1 MCVRGVRFVPLPR
14 KLPAG
19 RCRRGLA
26 PASRRSHASMT
37 RSRRRASPTY
47 PPRPT
52 PPRPLRARAS
62 VLTARARS
70 ALLSVRGEDLSISD
84 RGVLLEVVKDA
95 LLAGR
100 AEILRGEPRGVRRLD
115 EHRHDVSTDR
125 VALEL
130 YLFACSKDDSHDHP
144 ARRDDEEEGRGA
156 DLFDDACVP
165 GARRRLQWRPASPPR
180 PPAGAALRPR
190 RASTRTASAIAGR
203 RERRPGRRLSEVKP
217 STN

>member
-1 MCVRGVRFVPLPR
+1 MP
-14 KLPAG
+14 
-19 RCRRGLA
+19 
-26 PASRRSHASMT
+26 
-37 RSRRRASPTY
+37 RSRRRASPPS

-52 PPRPLRARAS
+52 PARPLRSRAS
-62 VLTARARS
+62 VLTVRARS
-70 ALLSVRGEDLSISD
+70 ALLSVRGEDLSTSD
-84 RGVLLEVVKDA
+84 RGVLLEVMKDA

-115 EHRHDVSTDR
+115 DHRHDVLTDR
-125 VALEL
+125 MALEL
-130 YLFACSKDDSHDHP
+130 NLFACSKDDSHDHP

-203 RERRPGRRLSEVKP
+203 RERRPGRRLSEAKP
-217 STN
+217 STNSRR

>member
-1 MCVRGVRFVPLPR
+1 
-14 KLPAG
+14 
-19 RCRRGLA
+19 
-26 PASRRSHASMT
+26 MT

-52 PPRPLRARAS
+52 PARPLRSRAS

-70 ALLSVRGEDLSISD
+70 ALLSVRGEDLSTSD

-100 AEILRGEPRGVRRLD
+100 AEILRGEPRGVRRID
-115 EHRHDVSTDR
+115 EHRHDVSTNR
-125 VALEL
+125 VALEFN
-130 YLFACSKDDSHDHP
+130 LFACSKDDSHDHP

-165 GARRRLQWRPASPPR
+165 GARRRLQYRPASPPR

-190 RASTRTASAIAGR
+190 RASTRTAAIAGR
-203 RERRPGRRLSEVKP
+203 RERRPGRRLSEAKR
-217 STN
+217 STRTHAGKSLPVS